1 MDPQVLFHLH
11 VWMLVAATASTTAA
25 TVHANQGTGPK
36 WMQSGWFTMWCLFGG
51 IWSLL
56 YLLVP

>member
-11 VWMLVAATASTTAA
+11 VWMLVAATASVTAA
-25 TVHANQGTGPK
+25 TVHANQKTGPK
-36 WMQSGWFTMWCLFGG
+36 WMQGGWFTAWWLFGG
-51 IWSLL
+51 GWALL